1 MFVSCQRLHA
11 NQFGQWGL
19 WIEKPKSKRQVNKNT
34 EGFTCVLEI
43 SAYRK
48 INIDSKLS

>member
-1 MFVSCQRLHA
+1 MFVSCQRWHA

-34 EGFTCVLEI
+34 KGFTRVFEI
-43 SAYRK
+43 SPHQK